1 MAIRLTES
9 RLRQIIKEEI
19 SEMAGML
26 SDPAAMSAAP
36 PVAVAPKWKKV
47 VDRIVSFYNPDDE
60 GWMETI
66 PDSTMNSLCSQLG
79 GIRAPNQMA
88 IQRAMIKAGIPRDD
102 AGALCDSA
110 YSMRY

>member
-9 RLRQIIKEEI
+9 KLRQIIKEEI
-19 SEMAGML
+19 NEMAGMP
-26 SDPAAMSAAP
+26 SGPAAAP
-36 PVAVAPKWKKV
+36 PKWQKV

-60 GWMETI
+60 GWMETV

>member
-9 RLRQIIKEEI
+9 KLRQIIREEI
-19 SEMAGML
+19 SEMAGMP
-26 SDPAAMSAAP
+26 SGPAAPPAAM
-36 PVAVAPKWKKV
+36 APKWQKV
-47 VDRIVSFYNPDDE
+47 VDRIVSFYNPGDE
-60 GWMETI
+60 GWMETV

-88 IQRAMIKAGIPRDD
+88 IQRAMIKAGIPRDE
-102 AGALCDSA
+102 ASALCDSA

>member
-9 RLRQIIKEEI
+9 KLRQIIKEEI
-19 SEMAGML
+19 NEMAGMP
-26 SDPAAMSAAP
+26 SGPATAP
-36 PVAVAPKWKKV
+36 PKWQKV

-60 GWMETI
+60 GWMETV